1 MEKKIQELP
10 SWIYYTTESG
20 FITRQEVKACMPTEI
35 PYKTVFCNVWSCN
48 NFYDILLDSE
58 NRAQTMT
65 GDFLW
70 SCSALYRSLT
80 VHWW

>member
-35 PYKTVFCNVWSCN
+35 PYKTVFCNV
-48 NFYDILLDSE
+48 
-58 NRAQTMT
+58 
-65 GDFLW
+65 
-70 SCSALYRSLT
+70 
-80 VHWW
+80 